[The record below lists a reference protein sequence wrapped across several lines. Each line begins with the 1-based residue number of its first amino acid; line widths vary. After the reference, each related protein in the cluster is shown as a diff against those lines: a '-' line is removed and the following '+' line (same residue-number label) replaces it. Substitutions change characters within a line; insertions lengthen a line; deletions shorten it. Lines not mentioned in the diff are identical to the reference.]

1 MEGNGN
7 MFKRV
12 LEKFFDSYL
21 KNANGLLGNCL
32 GIDRQLNNKNAV
44 TYIPIE
50 ALNGEILGYIH
61 VQGNMT
67 LLEGLKHI
75 AWKDDHKPYKWFN
88 LYDIN
93 GNLHC
98 YNSLISKSIEVFRL
112 MPVQYELQSKEYLLS
127 IARLGVRAVIDEASK
142 ELRGDKEV
150 VLAAMANKFD
160 QIQFA
165 TEELCDNKD
174 FILAALKKDVNVF
187 IWASDN
193 LWSNRDFVL
202 AVVKQ
207 KSRLIKFASEELQ
220 KDPDIA
226 AAALL

>member
-7 MFKRV
+7 MFK
-12 LEKFFDSYL
+12 LFLGKFFDSYL

-32 GIDRQLNNKNAV
+32 GIDRQLNKKNVV

-61 VQGNMT
+61 VEGNMT

-75 AWKDDHKPYKWFN
+75 VWVNGNKPYKWFN

-98 YNSLISKSIEVFRL
+98 YNSLISKSIEVFFCL
-112 MPVQYELQSKEYLLS
+112 MPVKYELQSKEYLLS
-127 IARLGVRAVIDEASK
+127 IARLGVRAVIDDASK

-150 VLAAMANKFD
+150 VLAAMENKFN

-165 TEELCDNKD
+165 TE
-174 FILAALKKDVNVF
+174 
-187 IWASDN
+187 
-193 LWSNRDFVL
+193 
-202 AVVKQ
+202 
-207 KSRLIKFASEELQ
+207 
-220 KDPDIA
+220 
-226 AAALL
+226 